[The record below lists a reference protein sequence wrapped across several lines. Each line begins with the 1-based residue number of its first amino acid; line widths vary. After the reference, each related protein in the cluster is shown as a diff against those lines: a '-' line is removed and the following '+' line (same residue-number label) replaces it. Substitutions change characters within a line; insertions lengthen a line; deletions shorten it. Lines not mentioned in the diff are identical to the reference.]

1 MSVFTRKK
9 PAAFGASDKWIEKR
23 DAELAAEREH
33 PALSTAVIRNSEP
46 YRALQRVCDEQAAE
60 IERLQK
66 LLDQYR
72 SKGSKSKRSTS
83 TGEPHGRRAAR
94 EIQHTPDGD
103 YYPITLVCE
112 LKDLHQSNVSR
123 QRHQLGINVRYFS
136 GIQHIHADDL
146 HKIQKKHQRV
156 RR

>member
-1 MSVFTRKK
+1 MTATKVM
-9 PAAFGASDKWIEKR
+9 PFGVSEKWMQQR
-23 DAELAAEREH
+23 DEQIAAEREQ

-46 YRALQRVCDEQAAE
+46 YKALQRVCDEQAAE

-66 LLDQYR
+66 LLDQY
-72 SKGSKSKRSTS
+72 SAKGSKSKRSTS
-83 TGEPHGRRAAR
+83 TGAPQGRRAAR
-94 EIQHTPDGD
+94 EIQYTPEGAF
-103 YYPITLVCE
+103 YPITLVCE

-146 HKIQKKHQRV
+146 HKIQKKHKRAS
-156 RR
+156 R